1 MNIKMALLYLRKNF
15 NKTLA
20 LLVCVFLFSFLFLSV
35 LSINKISTNL
45 KEGLVSDLTYDIRIK
60 NRLCK
65 VDGGRVI
72 ENDYDFNNEFQIIY
86 KIFNDYDSHYDLY
99 VNIQVGNEDI
109 YFLYGSDSTYLE
121 QHNIELVE
129 GRTFNDGYNE
139 VLVNKGMLIGDR
151 NVEIGDVIS
160 VPVAYKLPNDN
171 KFFPLIDHY
180 IDYEVVGL
188 YKSRNI
194 DITNYE
200 NEYMLNNRIYISRE
214 NVLNYYDDYI
224 SLFKD
229 HNIKTVVNNNNY
241 VLNVKFVD
249 AYITLASYD
258 EMENVYVDVKN
269 KLSSINGKISSL
281 GDKYEIESNTEYVDS
296 IISPFVML
304 TDNVKNVFGI
314 MYLVFL
320 LIIALFIMIE
330 IKNRT
335 REFGIKNVLGL
346 KDGDNIKTF
355 VLEKLMIIGLGIS
368 LAYIFYSLSFNSI
381 ISSYINKRINLEND
395 ILNLIGVKHQF
406 IFDNI
411 NHSYL
416 ISPIY
421 FIVYMLATLTICA
434 LLNVL
439 LFKMNK
445 PKKIK
450 DCLLH

>member
-1 MNIKMALLYLRKNF
+1 MALLYLKKNI

-20 LLVCVFLFSFLFLSV
+20 LLVCVFLFSFLFLSI
-35 LSINKISTNL
+35 LSINKISANL

-65 VDGGRVI
+65 VDGRKI
-72 ENDYDFNNEFQIIY
+72 DENEYDFNNEFQAIH
-86 KIFNDYDSHYDLY
+86 KLFNDYDSHYDLY
-99 VNIQVGNEDI
+99 VKIQVGNEDM
-109 YFLYGSDSTYLE
+109 YCLYGSDPTYLE

-200 NEYMLNNRIYISRE
+200 NEYMLNNRIYLSRE
-214 NVLNYYDDYI
+214 NVLDYYDDYI

-258 EMENVYVDVKN
+258 EMEDVYVDVKN

-281 GDKYEIESNTEYVDS
+281 GDKYEIESNTEYVDNV
-296 IISPFVML
+296 ISPFVML

-330 IKNRT
+330 INSRT

-368 LAYIFYSLSFNSI
+368 LAYIVYLLSFNSI
-381 ISSYINKRINLEND
+381 ISSYINKKINLEND
-395 ILNLIGVKHQF
+395 ILNLIGVNHQF

-416 ISPIY
+416 IRPIY
-421 FIVYMLATLTICA
+421 FIVYMLFTLIVCA
-434 LLNVL
+434 LLVVL
-439 LFKMNK
+439 LFKANK

>member
-1 MNIKMALLYLRKNF
+1 MNIKMALLYLKKNIS
-15 NKTLA
+15 KTLA

-35 LSINKISTNL
+35 LSINKISANL

-72 ENDYDFNNEFQIIY
+72 ENDYDFNNEFQAIH
-86 KIFNDYDSHYDLY
+86 KLFNDYDSHYDLY
-99 VNIQVGNEDI
+99 VKIQVGNEDM
-109 YFLYGSDSTYLE
+109 YCLYGSDPTYLE

-139 VLVNKGMLIGDR
+139 VLVNEGMLIGDR

-160 VPVAYKLPNDN
+160 VPVAYKLLNN
-171 KFFPLIDHY
+171 NRIFPLIDHY

-188 YKSRNI
+188 YKNRHV

-200 NEYMLNNRIYISRE
+200 NEYMLNNRIYLSRE
-214 NVLNYYDDYI
+214 NVLDYYDDYI
-224 SLFKD
+224 SLFNV
-229 HNIKTVVNNNNY
+229 HNIKTVVNNNY
-241 VLNVKFVD
+241 VLNIKFVD

-330 IKNRT
+330 INSRT

-346 KDGDNIKTF
+346 KDTDNIKTF
-355 VLEKLMIIGLGIS
+355 VLEKLMIIAGGICS
-368 LAYIFYSLSFNSI
+368 AYIVYLLSFNSI

-421 FIVYMLATLTICA
+421 FIVYMLATLTVCA
-434 LLNVL
+434 LLIAL
-439 LFKMNK
+439 LFKVNK

>member
-20 LLVCVFLFSFLFLSV
+20 LLMCVFLFSFLFLSV

-65 VDGGRVI
+65 VDSGMVSQ
-72 ENDYDFNNEFQIIY
+72 NDYDFNNEFQTIHN
-86 KIFNDYDSHYDLY
+86 IFNDYDSHYDLY
-99 VNIQVGNEDI
+99 VKIQVGNEDM
-109 YFLYGSDSTYLE
+109 YCLYGSDSTYLE
-121 QHNIELVE
+121 QHDIELVE
-129 GRTFNDGYNE
+129 GRIFVENSNE
-139 VLVNKGMLIGDR
+139 VLVNEGMLIGDR
-151 NVEIGDVIS
+151 SVEIGDVIS
-160 VPVAYKLPNDN
+160 VPVAYKLSNRN
-171 KFFPLIDHY
+171 RYFPLIDHY

-200 NEYMLNNRIYISRE
+200 NEYMLNNRIYLSRE

-355 VLEKLMIIGLGIS
+355 VIEKLMVIIGGIC
-368 LAYIFYSLSFNSI
+368 LAYIVYLLSFNSI
-381 ISSYINKRINLEND
+381 ISSYINKKINLEND
-395 ILNLIGVKHQF
+395 ILNLIGVNHQF
-406 IFDNI
+406 MFDNI

-421 FIVYMLATLTICA
+421 FIIYMLATVIVCT
-434 LLNVL
+434 LLIVL

-445 PKKIK
+445 PKNIK
-450 DCLLH
+450 ECLLR

>member
-1 MNIKMALLYLRKNF
+1 MALLYLRKNF

-20 LLVCVFLFSFLFLSV
+20 LLMCVFLFSFLFLSV

-65 VDGGRVI
+65 VDGGMI
-72 ENDYDFNNEFQIIY
+72 SENDYDFNNEFQTIHN
-86 KIFNDYDSHYDLY
+86 IFNDYDSHYDLY
-99 VNIQVGNEDI
+99 VKIQVGNEDM
-109 YFLYGSDSTYLE
+109 YCLYGSDSTYLE
-121 QHNIELVE
+121 QHDIELVE
-129 GRTFNDGYNE
+129 GRIFVENSNE
-139 VLVNKGMLIGDR
+139 VLVNEGMLIGDR
-151 NVEIGDVIS
+151 SVEIGDVIS
-160 VPVAYKLPNDN
+160 VPVAYKLSNRN
-171 KFFPLIDHY
+171 RYFPLIDHY

-188 YKSRNI
+188 YKSRHV

-200 NEYMLNNRIYISRE
+200 NEYMLNNRIYLSRE
-214 NVLNYYDDYI
+214 NALDYYDDYI

-241 VLNVKFVD
+241 VLNIKFVD
-249 AYITLASYD
+249 AYITLSSYD
-258 EMENVYVDVKN
+258 EMENVYVDVNN
-269 KLSSINGKISSL
+269 KLNIINGKISPL
-281 GDKYEIESNTEYVDS
+281 GDKYEIESNTEYVDN

-304 TDNVKNVFGI
+304 TDNVKNVFGV

-355 VLEKLMIIGLGIS
+355 VIEKLIIVAFGIC
-368 LAYIFYSLSFNSI
+368 LAYVVYLLSFNSI
-381 ISSYINKRINLEND
+381 ISSYINKKVNLEND

-406 IFDNI
+406 MFDNI

-421 FIVYMLATLTICA
+421 FIIYMLATVIVCT
-434 LLNVL
+434 LLIVL

-445 PKKIK
+445 PKNIK
-450 DCLLH
+450 ECLLR

>member
-20 LLVCVFLFSFLFLSV
+20 LLMCVFLFSFLFLSV

-45 KEGLVSDLTYDIRIK
+45 KEGLVSDLTYDIRLK

-65 VDGGRVI
+65 VDSGMVSQ
-72 ENDYDFNNEFQIIY
+72 NDYDFNNEFQTIY

-99 VNIQVGNEDI
+99 VKIQVGNEDV
-109 YFLYGSDSTYLE
+109 YYLYGSDSTYLE
-121 QHNIELVE
+121 QHDIELVE
-129 GRTFNDGYNE
+129 GRVFVENSNE
-139 VLVNKGMLIGDR
+139 VLVNEGMLIGDR
-151 NVEIGDVIS
+151 SVEIGDVIS
-160 VPVAYKLPNDN
+160 VPVAYKLSNRN
-171 KFFPLIDHY
+171 RYFPLIDHY

-200 NEYMLNNRIYISRE
+200 NEYMLNNRIYLSRE
-214 NVLNYYDDYI
+214 NVLDYYDDYI

-229 HNIKTVVNNNNY
+229 HNINTVVNKNNY
-241 VLNVKFVD
+241 VLNIKFVD
-249 AYITLASYD
+249 AYLTLSSYD
-258 EMENVYVDVKN
+258 EMEDVYADVKN

-281 GDKYEIESNTEYVDS
+281 SDKYEIESNNEYVDS

-335 REFGIKNVLGL
+335 REFGIRNVLGL

-355 VLEKLMIIGLGIS
+355 VIEKLMVIIGGIC
-368 LAYIFYSLSFNSI
+368 LAYIVYLLSFNSI
-381 ISSYINKRINLEND
+381 ISSYINKKVNLEND
-395 ILNLIGVKHQF
+395 ILNLIGVNHQF
-406 IFDNI
+406 IFENI

-416 ISPIY
+416 ISPMY
-421 FIVYMLATLTICA
+421 FIVYMLVTIIVCV
-434 LLNVL
+434 LLMVL

-445 PKKIK
+445 PKNIK
-450 DCLLH
+450 ECLMR

>member
-1 MNIKMALLYLRKNF
+1 MALLYLRKNF

-20 LLVCVFLFSFLFLSV
+20 LLMCVFLFSFLFLSV

-65 VDGGRVI
+65 VDSGMVSQ
-72 ENDYDFNNEFQIIY
+72 NDYDFNNEFQTIY

-99 VNIQVGNEDI
+99 VKIQVGNEDV
-109 YFLYGSDSTYLE
+109 YYLYGSDSTYLE
-121 QHNIELVE
+121 QHDIELVE
-129 GRTFNDGYNE
+129 GRVFVENSNE
-139 VLVNKGMLIGDR
+139 VLVNERMLIGDR
-151 NVEIGDVIS
+151 SVEIGDVIS
-160 VPVAYKLPNDN
+160 IPVAYKLLNN
-171 KFFPLIDHY
+171 NRIFPLIDHY

-200 NEYMLNNRIYISRE
+200 NEYMLNNRIYLSRE
-214 NVLNYYDDYI
+214 NVLDYYDDYI

-229 HNIKTVVNNNNY
+229 HNINTVVNKNNY
-241 VLNVKFVD
+241 VLNIKFVD
-249 AYITLASYD
+249 AYLTLSSYD
-258 EMENVYVDVKN
+258 EMEDVYADVKN

-281 GDKYEIESNTEYVDS
+281 SDKYEIESNNEYVDS

-335 REFGIKNVLGL
+335 REFGIRNVLGL

-355 VLEKLMIIGLGIS
+355 VIEKLMVIIGGIC
-368 LAYIFYSLSFNSI
+368 LAYIVYLLSFNSI
-381 ISSYINKRINLEND
+381 ISSYINKKVNLEND
-395 ILNLIGVKHQF
+395 ILNLIGVNHQF
-406 IFDNI
+406 IFENI

-416 ISPIY
+416 ISPMY
-421 FIVYMLATLTICA
+421 FIVYMLVTIIVCV
-434 LLNVL
+434 LLMVL

-445 PKKIK
+445 PKNIK
-450 DCLLH
+450 ECLMR

>member
-20 LLVCVFLFSFLFLSV
+20 LLMCVFLFSFLFLSV

-45 KEGLVSDLTYDIRIK
+45 KEGLVSDLTYDIRLK

-65 VDGGRVI
+65 VDSGMVSQ
-72 ENDYDFNNEFQIIY
+72 NDYDFNNEFQTIY

-99 VNIQVGNEDI
+99 VKIQVGNEDV
-109 YFLYGSDSTYLE
+109 YYLYGSDSTYLE
-121 QHNIELVE
+121 QHDIELVE
-129 GRTFNDGYNE
+129 GRVFVENSNE
-139 VLVNKGMLIGDR
+139 VLVNEGMLIGDR
-151 NVEIGDVIS
+151 SVEIGDVIS
-160 VPVAYKLPNDN
+160 VPVAYKLSNRN
-171 KFFPLIDHY
+171 RYFPLIDHY

-200 NEYMLNNRIYISRE
+200 NEYMLNNRIYLSRE
-214 NVLNYYDDYI
+214 NVLDYYDDYI

-241 VLNVKFVD
+241 VLNIKFVD
-249 AYITLASYD
+249 AYITLSSYD
-258 EMENVYVDVKN
+258 EMEDVYTDVKN
-269 KLSSINGKISSL
+269 KLSSINGKISPL

-330 IKNRT
+330 INSRT

-346 KDGDNIKTF
+346 KDTDNIKTF
-355 VLEKLMIIGLGIS
+355 VIEKLMIIASGIC
-368 LAYIFYSLSFNSI
+368 LAYIVYLLSFNSI
-381 ISSYINKRINLEND
+381 ISSYINKKVNLEND

-406 IFDNI
+406 ILNNI

-416 ISPIY
+416 ISPRY
-421 FIVYMLATLTICA
+421 FIIYMLVTITVCV
-434 LLNVL
+434 LLVVL
-439 LFKMNK
+439 LFKVNK
-445 PKKIK
+445 PKNVK

>member
-1 MNIKMALLYLRKNF
+1 MNIKMALLYLKKNI

-35 LSINKISTNL
+35 LSINNISANL

-65 VDGGRVI
+65 VDGRRIG
-72 ENDYDFNNEFQIIY
+72 ENDYDFNNEFQIIHN
-86 KIFNDYDSHYDLY
+86 IFNDYDSHYDLY
-99 VNIQVGNEDI
+99 VKIQVGNEDI

-139 VLVNKGMLIGDR
+139 VLVNEGMLIGDR

-160 VPVAYKLPNDN
+160 IPVAYKLLNN
-171 KFFPLIDHY
+171 NRIFPLIDHY

-200 NEYMLNNRIYISRE
+200 NEYMLNNRIYLSRE
-214 NVLNYYDDYI
+214 NVLDYYDDYI

-258 EMENVYVDVKN
+258 EMEDVYVDVKN

-320 LIIALFIMIE
+320 MIIALFIMIE

-355 VLEKLMIIGLGIS
+355 VLEKLMVIIGGIS
-368 LAYIFYSLSFNSI
+368 LAYIVYSLSFNSI
-381 ISSYINKRINLEND
+381 ISSYINKKINLEND
-395 ILNLIGVKHQF
+395 ILNLIGVNHQF

-411 NHSYL
+411 NHLYL
-416 ISPIY
+416 IRPIY
-421 FIVYMLATLTICA
+421 FIVYMLFTLIVCA
-434 LLNVL
+434 LLVVL
-439 LFKMNK
+439 LFKVNK

>member
-20 LLVCVFLFSFLFLSV
+20 LLVCVFLFSFLFLSI
-35 LSINKISTNL
+35 LSINKISANL

-72 ENDYDFNNEFQIIY
+72 ENDYDFNNEFQAIH
-86 KIFNDYDSHYDLY
+86 KLFNDYDSHYDLY
-99 VNIQVGNEDI
+99 VKIQVGNEDV
-109 YFLYGSDSTYLE
+109 YYLYGSDSTYLE

-139 VLVNKGMLIGDR
+139 VLVNEKMLIADR
-151 NVEIGDVIS
+151 SVEIGDVIS
-160 VPVAYKLPNDN
+160 IPVAYKLLNN
-171 KFFPLIDHY
+171 NRIFPLIDHY

-188 YKSRNI
+188 YK
-194 DITNYE
+194 
-200 NEYMLNNRIYISRE
+200 RIYLSME

-281 GDKYEIESNTEYVDS
+281 GDKYEIESNTEYVDN

-355 VLEKLMIIGLGIS
+355 VIEKIIIIGSGIC
-368 LAYIFYSLSFNSI
+368 LAYIVYLLSFNSI
-381 ISSYINKRINLEND
+381 ISSYINKKVNLEND

-421 FIVYMLATLTICA
+421 FIIYMLVTITVCV
-434 LLNVL
+434 LLVVL
-439 LFKMNK
+439 LFKVNK

>member
-1 MNIKMALLYLRKNF
+1 MNIKIALLYLRKNF

-35 LSINKISTNL
+35 LSINKISANL
-45 KEGLVSDLTYDIRIK
+45 KQGLVSDLTYDIRIK

-65 VDGGRVI
+65 VDGGMI
-72 ENDYDFNNEFQIIY
+72 AENDYDFNNEFQAIY

-99 VNIQVGNEDI
+99 VKIQVGNEDV
-109 YFLYGSDSTYLE
+109 YYLYGSDSTYLE

-139 VLVNKGMLIGDR
+139 VLVNEGMIIGDR
-151 NVEIGDVIS
+151 SVEIGDVIS
-160 VPVAYKLPNDN
+160 VPVAYKLSNN
-171 KFFPLIDHY
+171 NRYFPLIDHY

-200 NEYMLNNRIYISRE
+200 NEYMLNNRIYLSRK
-214 NVLNYYDDYI
+214 NVFDYYDDYI
-224 SLFKD
+224 KLFKD
-229 HNIKTVVNNNNY
+229 HNVNTIVNKNNY
-241 VLNVKFVD
+241 VLNMKFVD
-249 AYITLASYD
+249 AYITLNSYD
-258 EMENVYVDVKN
+258 DMEDVYVDIKD
-269 KLSSINGKISSL
+269 KLNGINGKLNSL

-355 VLEKLMIIGLGIS
+355 VLEKLMIIAGGIC
-368 LAYIFYSLSFNSI
+368 LAYIVYLLSFNSI
-381 ISSYINKRINLEND
+381 ISSYINKKINLEND
-395 ILNLIGVKHQF
+395 ILNLIGVHHQF

-416 ISPIY
+416 ISPMY
-421 FIVYMLATLTICA
+421 FIVYMLFTLIVCT
-434 LLNVL
+434 LLIVL

-445 PKKIK
+445 PKNIK
-450 DCLLH
+450 ECLLR

>member
-1 MNIKMALLYLRKNF
+1 MALLYLRKNF

-20 LLVCVFLFSFLFLSV
+20 LLMCVFLFSFLFLSV

-65 VDGGRVI
+65 IDGGRVT
-72 ENDYDFNNEFQIIY
+72 ENDHDFNNEFQIIY

-129 GRTFNDGYNE
+129 GRAFNDGYNE
-139 VLVNKGMLIGDR
+139 VLVNEGMLIGDR

-200 NEYMLNNRIYISRE
+200 NEYMLNNRIYLSRE

-249 AYITLASYD
+249 AYIMLASYD
-258 EMENVYVDVKN
+258 EMEDVYVDVKN

-320 LIIALFIMIE
+320 MIIALFIMIE

-368 LAYIFYSLSFNSI
+368 LAYIVYSLSFNSI
-381 ISSYINKRINLEND
+381 ISSYINKKINLEND
-395 ILNLIGVKHQF
+395 ILNLIGVNHQF

-416 ISPIY
+416 IRPIY
-421 FIVYMLATLTICA
+421 FIVYMLFTLIVCA
-434 LLNVL
+434 LLVVL
-439 LFKMNK
+439 LFKVNK

>member
-1 MNIKMALLYLRKNF
+1 MALLYLKKNI

-35 LSINKISTNL
+35 LYINNISANL

-65 VDGGRVI
+65 VDGRRIG
-72 ENDYDFNNEFQIIY
+72 ENDYDFNNEFQAIHN
-86 KIFNDYDSHYDLY
+86 IFNDYDSHYDLY
-99 VNIQVGNEDI
+99 VKIQVGNEDM
-109 YFLYGSDSTYLE
+109 YCLYGSDPTYLE

-139 VLVNKGMLIGDR
+139 VLANKGMLIGDR

-200 NEYMLNNRIYISRE
+200 NEYMLNNRIYLSRE
-214 NVLNYYDDYI
+214 NVLDYYDDYI
-224 SLFKD
+224 SLFNV

-241 VLNVKFVD
+241 VLNIKFVD

-330 IKNRT
+330 INSRT

-346 KDGDNIKTF
+346 KDTDNIKTF
-355 VLEKLMIIGLGIS
+355 VLEKLMIIAGGICS
-368 LAYIFYSLSFNSI
+368 AYIVYLLSFNSI

-421 FIVYMLATLTICA
+421 FIVYMLATLTVCA
-434 LLNVL
+434 LLIAL
-439 LFKMNK
+439 LFKVNK

>member
-1 MNIKMALLYLRKNF
+1 MNIKMALLYLKKNF

-20 LLVCVFLFSFLFLSV
+20 LLMCVFLFSFLFLAV
-35 LSINKISTNL
+35 LSINKISANL

-65 VDGGRVI
+65 VDGRRIG
-72 ENDYDFNNEFQIIY
+72 ENDYDFNNEFQAIY

-99 VNIQVGNEDI
+99 VKIQVGNEDV
-109 YFLYGSDSTYLE
+109 YYLYGSDSTYLE
-121 QHNIELVE
+121 QHDIELVE
-129 GRTFNDGYNE
+129 GRTFLEGSNE
-139 VLVNKGMLIGDR
+139 VLVNERMLIGDR
-151 NVEIGDVIS
+151 SVEIGDVIS
-160 VPVAYKLPNDN
+160 VPVAYKLSNN
-171 KFFPLIDHY
+171 SRLFPLIDHY

-200 NEYMLNNRIYISRE
+200 NEYMLNNRIYLSRE
-214 NVLNYYDDYI
+214 NVLDYYDDYI

-229 HNIKTVVNNNNY
+229 HNINTNY
-241 VLNVKFVD
+241 VLNIKFVD
-249 AYITLASYD
+249 AYITPSSYD

-269 KLSSINGKISSL
+269 KLSSINGKISPL
-281 GDKYEIESNTEYVDS
+281 GDKYEIESNNEYVDN

-320 LIIALFIMIE
+320 MIIALFIMIE

-346 KDGDNIKTF
+346 KDTDNIKTF
-355 VLEKLMIIGLGIS
+355 IIEKLIIIGSGIC
-368 LAYIFYSLSFNSI
+368 LAYIVYLLSFNSI
-381 ISSYINKRINLEND
+381 ISSYIDKKINLEND

-416 ISPIY
+416 ISPMY
-421 FIVYMLATLTICA
+421 FIIYMLVTITVCV
-434 LLNVL
+434 LLVVL
-439 LFKMNK
+439 LFKMYK
-445 PKKIK
+445 PKNIK
-450 DCLLH
+450 ECLLR

>member
-1 MNIKMALLYLRKNF
+1 MALLYLKKNI

-20 LLVCVFLFSFLFLSV
+20 LLVCVFLFSFLFLAV
-35 LSINKISTNL
+35 LSINKISANL

-65 VDGGRVI
+65 VDGQRIG
-72 ENDYDFNNEFQIIY
+72 ENDYDFNNEFQAIY

-99 VNIQVGNEDI
+99 VNIQVSNEDI

-121 QHNIELVE
+121 QHDIELVE
-129 GRTFNDGYNE
+129 GRTFLEGSNE
-139 VLVNKGMLIGDR
+139 VLVNEKMLIGER
-151 NVEIGDVIS
+151 NAEIGDVIS
-160 VPVAYKLPNDN
+160 IPVAYKLPNDN

-180 IDYEVVGL
+180 IDCEVVGL

-200 NEYMLNNRIYISRE
+200 NEYMLNNRIYLSRE
-214 NVLNYYDDYI
+214 NVLDYYDDYI

-229 HNIKTVVNNNNY
+229 HNIKTIVNNNY
-241 VLNVKFVD
+241 VLNIKFVD
-249 AYITLASYD
+249 AYITLSSYD
-258 EMENVYVDVKN
+258 EMEHVYADVKN
-269 KLSSINGKISSL
+269 KLSSINSKISQL
-281 GDKYEIESNTEYVDS
+281 GDKYEIESNTEYVDN

-320 LIIALFIMIE
+320 MIIALFIMIE

-335 REFGIKNVLGL
+335 KEFGIKNVLGL
-346 KDGDNIKTF
+346 KDTDNIKTF
-355 VLEKLMIIGLGIS
+355 IIEKLIIIGSGIC
-368 LAYIFYSLSFNSI
+368 LAYIVYLLSFNSI
-381 ISSYINKRINLEND
+381 ISSYINKKVNLEND

-416 ISPIY
+416 ISPMY
-421 FIVYMLATLTICA
+421 FIVYMLFTLVVCT
-434 LLNVL
+434 LLIVL

-445 PKKIK
+445 PKNIK
-450 DCLLH
+450 ECLMR

>member
-1 MNIKMALLYLRKNF
+1 MNIKMALLYLKKNI

-20 LLVCVFLFSFLFLSV
+20 LLVCVFLFSFLFLSI
-35 LSINKISTNL
+35 LSINKISANL

-65 VDGGRVI
+65 VDGRKI
-72 ENDYDFNNEFQIIY
+72 DENEYDFNNEFQAIH
-86 KIFNDYDSHYDLY
+86 KLFNDYDSHYDLY
-99 VNIQVGNEDI
+99 VKIQVGNEDM
-109 YFLYGSDSTYLE
+109 YCLYGSDPTYLE

-200 NEYMLNNRIYISRE
+200 NEYMLNNRIYLSRE
-214 NVLNYYDDYI
+214 NVLDYYDDYI

-258 EMENVYVDVKN
+258 EMEDVYVDVKN

-281 GDKYEIESNTEYVDS
+281 GDKYEIESNTEYVDNV
-296 IISPFVML
+296 ISPFVML

-330 IKNRT
+330 INSRT

-368 LAYIFYSLSFNSI
+368 LAYIVYLLSFNSI
-381 ISSYINKRINLEND
+381 ISSYINKKINLEND
-395 ILNLIGVKHQF
+395 ILNLIGVNHQF

-416 ISPIY
+416 IRPIY
-421 FIVYMLATLTICA
+421 FIVYMLFTLIVCA
-434 LLNVL
+434 LLVVL
-439 LFKMNK
+439 LFKANK

>member
-1 MNIKMALLYLRKNF
+1 MALLYLKKNI

-35 LSINKISTNL
+35 LSINKISANL

-65 VDGGRVI
+65 VDGRKI
-72 ENDYDFNNEFQIIY
+72 NENEYDFNNEFQAIHN
-86 KIFNDYDSHYDLY
+86 IFNDYDSHYDLY
-99 VNIQVGNEDI
+99 VKIQVGNEDI
-109 YFLYGSDSTYLE
+109 YFLYGSDPTYLE
-121 QHNIELVE
+121 QHDIELVE
-129 GRTFNDGYNE
+129 GRVFVEYSNE
-139 VLVNKGMLIGDR
+139 VLVNEGMLIGDR

-160 VPVAYKLPNDN
+160 VPVAYKLLNN
-171 KFFPLIDHY
+171 NRIFPLIDHY

-258 EMENVYVDVKN
+258 EMEDVYVDVKN

-314 MYLVFL
+314 MYLAFL
-320 LIIALFIMIE
+320 MIIALFIMIE

-368 LAYIFYSLSFNSI
+368 LAYIVYLLSFNSI
-381 ISSYINKRINLEND
+381 ISSYINKKINLEND
-395 ILNLIGVKHQF
+395 ILNLIGVNYQF

-421 FIVYMLATLTICA
+421 FIIYMLVTITVCA
-434 LLNVL
+434 LLVVL
-439 LFKMNK
+439 LFKVNK

>member
-20 LLVCVFLFSFLFLSV
+20 LLMCVFLFSFLFLSV

-45 KEGLVSDLTYDIRIK
+45 KEGLVSDLTYDIRLK

-65 VDGGRVI
+65 VDGGMVSQN
-72 ENDYDFNNEFQIIY
+72 EYDFNNEFQTIHN
-86 KIFNDYDSHYDLY
+86 IFNDYDSHYDLY
-99 VNIQVGNEDI
+99 VKIQVGNEDM
-109 YFLYGSDSTYLE
+109 YCLYGSDSTYLE
-121 QHNIELVE
+121 QHDIELVE
-129 GRTFNDGYNE
+129 GRIFVENSNE
-139 VLVNKGMLIGDR
+139 VIVNEGMLIGDR
-151 NVEIGDVIS
+151 SVEIGDVIS
-160 VPVAYKLPNDN
+160 VPVAYKLSNRN
-171 KFFPLIDHY
+171 RYFPLIDHY

-200 NEYMLNNRIYISRE
+200 NEYMLNNRIYLSRE

-304 TDNVKNVFGI
+304 TDNVKNVFSI

-355 VLEKLMIIGLGIS
+355 VIEKLMVIIGGIC
-368 LAYIFYSLSFNSI
+368 LAYIVYLLSFNSI
-381 ISSYINKRINLEND
+381 ISSYINKKINLEND
-395 ILNLIGVKHQF
+395 ILNLIGVNHQF
-406 IFDNI
+406 MFDNI

-421 FIVYMLATLTICA
+421 FIIYMLATVIVCT
-434 LLNVL
+434 LLIVL

-445 PKKIK
+445 PKNIK
-450 DCLLH
+450 ECLLR

>member
-1 MNIKMALLYLRKNF
+1 MALLFLKKNI

-65 VDGGRVI
+65 VDGGRVT
-72 ENDYDFNNEFQIIY
+72 ENDHDFNNEFQIIY

-129 GRTFNDGYNE
+129 GRAFNDGYNE
-139 VLVNKGMLIGDR
+139 VLVNEGMLIGDR

-160 VPVAYKLPNDN
+160 VPVAYKLPNDK

-200 NEYMLNNRIYISRE
+200 NEYMLNNRIYLSRE

-258 EMENVYVDVKN
+258 EMEDVYVDVKN

-281 GDKYEIESNTEYVDS
+281 GDKYETESNNEYVDS

-355 VLEKLMIIGLGIS
+355 VIEKLMVIIGGIC
-368 LAYIFYSLSFNSI
+368 LAYIVYLLSFNSI
-381 ISSYINKRINLEND
+381 ISSYINKKINLEND
-395 ILNLIGVKHQF
+395 ILNLIGVNHQF
-406 IFDNI
+406 MFDNI

-416 ISPIY
+416 IRPIY
-421 FIVYMLATLTICA
+421 FIVYMLFTLIVCT
-434 LLNVL
+434 LLIAL

-445 PKKIK
+445 PKNIK
-450 DCLLH
+450 ECLLC